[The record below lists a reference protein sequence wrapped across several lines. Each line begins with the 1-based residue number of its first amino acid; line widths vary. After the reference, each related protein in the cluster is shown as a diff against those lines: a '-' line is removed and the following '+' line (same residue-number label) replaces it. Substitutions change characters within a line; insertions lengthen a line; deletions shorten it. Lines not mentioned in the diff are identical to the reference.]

1 MTTESRTT
9 VGLLHPGDMGSA
21 VGATVVAG
29 GARVLW
35 ASAGRSAATRA
46 RAREAGLEDAGT
58 LESVVQASRV
68 IVSVVP
74 PHGAADL
81 ARAVAQLG
89 FRGVY
94 VDAYAWAPA
103 AAREIYARLADY
115 KDTTQPPTVEE
126 ATAKLLGPANPSSGR
141 LRVRLRNRE
150 G

>member
-94 VDAYAWAPA
+94 VDANAVAPA
-103 AAREIYARLADY
+103 TAREIGRVVEAAGARFVDGGII
-115 KDTTQPPTVEE
+115 
-126 ATAKLLGPANPSSGR
+126 GPATRTRGTTRIYLAGPAAP
-141 LRVRLRNRE
+141 E
-150 G
+150 IA